1 MSIVKIL
8 ALVLVGILCSVTQTL
23 ANEDASLMMNSRFNR
38 KGYGD
43 ELVGKRITVYCTE
56 WENWYAADVL
66 RFHAETNSH
75 ELEYV
80 LDGWQEVADLTN
92 FHVKIL
98 EGDEEDSYTHGNPPS
113 ELLSKSSNLI
123 DAAEGSISTF
133 FSSLLGVGSN

>member
-1 MSIVKIL
+1 MKTMAVMALFIVCAIPL
-8 ALVLVGILCSVTQTL
+8 QTL
-23 ANEDASLMMNSRFNR
+23 GEDNLMMNSRFNR

-66 RFHAETNSH
+66 RYHSETNSH

-92 FHVKIL
+92 FHVKVL
-98 EGDEEDSYTHGNPPS
+98 DSNYDDNYTHGDPPP
-113 ELLSKSSNLI
+113 ELLAKSETLM
-123 DAAEGSISTF
+123 DAAEGTISSI
-133 FSSLLGVGSN
+133 FSSLLGMDSK